1 MDKQD
6 TKELWEHLKTKYSN
20 KDNKILINN
29 VRTAFH
35 SEKYNPPNDTINA
48 FVNRLRGAQE
58 KLASTENKL
67 SDNDL
72 HAQLVAGLP
81 DTGKWQSARQLALT
95 QFTDFEA
102 AATYLEGVELLNPP
116 GSTEATANTAYQERG
131 RGRGRSRGRGRG
143 RSRGRGRG
151 RGNFRGRGR
160 GQGQDQRP
168 SDSTPLG
175 PNQCAW
181 CLKDGHWRRDC
192 WHYKESKDSARKGK
206 KKDSNT
212 DADAEEA

>member
-1 MDKQD
+1 MNTLN
-6 TKELWEHLKTKYSN
+6 TKALWEHLETKYSN

-35 SEKYNPPNDTINA
+35 SKKYNPLTDTINA

-58 KLASTENKL
+58 KLACTEENNRLK
-67 SDNDL
+67 DNDL

-116 GSTEATANTAYQERG
+116 GSTEVTANTAYQERG
-131 RGRGRSRGRGRG
+131 RGRGRS
-143 RSRGRGRG
+143 
-151 RGNFRGRGR
+151 
-160 GQGQDQRP
+160 
-168 SDSTPLG
+168 
-175 PNQCAW
+175 
-181 CLKDGHWRRDC
+181 
-192 WHYKESKDSARKGK
+192 
-206 KKDSNT
+206 
-212 DADAEEA
+212 